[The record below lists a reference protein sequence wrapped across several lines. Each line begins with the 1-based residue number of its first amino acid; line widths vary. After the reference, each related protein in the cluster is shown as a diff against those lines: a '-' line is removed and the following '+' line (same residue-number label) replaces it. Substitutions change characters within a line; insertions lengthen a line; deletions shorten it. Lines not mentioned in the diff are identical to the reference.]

1 VRSWITV
8 VTGLPRS
15 GTSLVMQMLEA
26 GGLPLLCDESRR
38 PDLDNPRGYFE
49 YEPVMGMAED
59 SSWLDAAVGHGVKV
73 LLGQLVHLP
82 PGHAYRVILVERDLG
97 ELMASQRT
105 MLARQGARNGLPAS
119 PTGVDEAVDEATD
132 EAEESVLRGHLSAQL
147 QAIAQGLAELPGVEL
162 HVAQHAELL
171 AAPRQAAELM
181 DAFLGG
187 GLDVAAMAASVDPT
201 LSRQSARG
209 RGVGGRLFE

>member
-15 GTSLVMQMLEA
+15 GTSLVMQMLGA

-49 YEPVMGMAED
+49 YEPVMRIAED

-82 PGHAYRVILVERDLG
+82 PGRAYRVILVERDLA
-97 ELMASQRT
+97 EIMASQRT
-105 MLARQGARNGLPAS
+105 MLARQSARDGLPAS
-119 PTGVDEAVDEATD
+119 GAGVDEAVDEAE
-132 EAEESVLRGHLSAQL
+132 EAALRGHLSAQL

-162 HVAQHAELL
+162 HVAQHADLL
-171 AAPRQAAELM
+171 AAARPAAEAM
-181 DAFLGG
+181 DAFLAG

-201 LSRQSARG
+201 LSRQSASGSRRRG
-209 RGVGGRLFE
+209 STL